1 MKFSWDDAFSK
12 GVFSSKS
19 ASKSMPSLLRTVY
32 THAYSLYNTLV
43 LYYLLITIA
52 PCKDNR

>member
-19 ASKSMPSLLRTVY
+19 ASKSTPSLLRTVY

-43 LYYLLITIA
+43 L
-52 PCKDNR
+52 